1 MEVSVFLR
9 MSICD
14 FTESLKGDW
23 ILYYLTSIMPAAFS
37 HHNITLTR
45 FSYANTQALKSTHS
59 TFQLRELCFL
69 GYYFT

>member
-1 MEVSVFLR
+1 MFLR

-37 HHNITLTR
+37 QLKGAVGR
-45 FSYANTQALKSTHS
+45 FKSLS
-59 TFQLRELCFL
+59 VCI
-69 GYYFT
+69 GKSSKGDVVV